1 MFLATLLSLPRLGL
15 DLIPPLSQG
24 EFGFVIELPQG
35 TPLPTTDRIVRDA
48 QAVLEGDTRVER
60 YGSVVGQGASADA
73 VGTQG
78 EHVGTLSV
86 RMAEGTDAADEAAV
100 VGALRASLIEAGATR
115 FRLTRPAVFSL
126 RHPVE
131 VELFAEDKV
140 VLREQAEVVRHAIA
154 SIPGVIE
161 ARSSAEFGNPEVQVR
176 FDRERMAEYGLSVV
190 DVATV
195 VRGKLQGEVST
206 RFDEGDREVDIR
218 VRALAPGEA
227 RPADV
232 RDLIVGRRGAAAI
245 RLDAVAEVVLTTG
258 PSEIHRV
265 GQSRAAV
272 ISADVAGRD
281 MGAVAEDIDRQLAG
295 VSLPTGVTVRLAGQE
310 QEMFRSLRSLM
321 FAMALAGFL
330 VYLVMASQFESL
342 LHPLIVI
349 LSLPLGAVGVVWGLL
364 LTGST
369 VNVVSMVG
377 MVMLAGIVVNNAIV
391 LVDAINRRRAE
402 GQCRLEAI
410 VEAGRD
416 RLRPILMT
424 SATTV
429 LGLVPMAVAMG
440 AGAELRRALAVAVI
454 GGLTVATLLTL
465 LVIPVVYQLLD
476 RKRFTDAAEDA

>member
-1 MFLATLLSLPRLGL
+1 
-15 DLIPPLSQG
+15 
-24 EFGFVIELPQG
+24 
-35 TPLPTTDRIVRDA
+35 
-48 QAVLEGDTRVER
+48 
-60 YGSVVGQGASADA
+60 
-73 VGTQG
+73 
-78 EHVGTLSV
+78 
-86 RMAEGTDAADEAAV
+86 
-100 VGALRASLIEAGATR
+100 
-115 FRLTRPAVFSL
+115 
-126 RHPVE
+126 
-131 VELFAEDKV
+131 
-140 VLREQAEVVRHAIA
+140 
-154 SIPGVIE
+154 
-161 ARSSAEFGNPEVQVR
+161 
-176 FDRERMAEYGLSVV
+176 
-190 DVATV
+190 
-195 VRGKLQGEVST
+195 
-206 RFDEGDREVDIR
+206 
-218 VRALAPGEA
+218 
-227 RPADV
+227 
-232 RDLIVGRRGAAAI
+232 
-245 RLDAVAEVVLTTG
+245 LTTG

-349 LSLPLGAVGVVWGLL
+349 FSLPLGAVGVVWGLL

-402 GQCRLEAI
+402 GQCRMEAI